1 MPDSVMQE
9 KLLFSLSGANVI
21 PEKPQSVIGYT
32 GTGINKNSYL
42 FFSLSEKTRPQHR
55 ITTFFV
61 SLKAGGDS
69 VQDALDY
76 YRKKYTINLRK
87 IIFTYT
93 YLIR

>member
-42 FFSLSEKTRPQHR
+42 FFSLSERTRPHE
-55 ITTFFV
+55 V
-61 SLKAGGDS
+61 SQPFLS
-69 VQDALDY
+69 V
-76 YRKKYTINLRK
+76 
-87 IIFTYT
+87 
-93 YLIR
+93 